1 MKNIEKYY
9 KEILKNKDSFAVNE
23 QTGKVSSCSKTI
35 CENCKF
41 YYANSC
47 YEYDNC
53 EEAKLS
59 WLFEENEES
68 NSILT
73 EEDKKILKDVINV
86 FNSFK
91 KEIADIRK
99 RHICRGCYLYINYID
114 GGEDVSS
121 IETHTTLPFNGDKL
135 FKGMEL
141 NKRYTLEELEL

>member
-1 MKNIEKYY
+1 MKNIEKYEEEINKEIANFRDIPCIVKDLKDGGCGESRNCVTCSMEMLHWLSQEY
-9 KEILKNKDSFAVNE
+9 KE
-23 QTGKVSSCSKTI
+23 
-35 CENCKF
+35 
-41 YYANSC
+41 
-47 YEYDNC
+47 
-53 EEAKLS
+53 
-59 WLFEENEES
+59 
-68 NSILT
+68 SILT

-114 GGEDVSS
+114 RGEDVSC

-141 NKRYTLEELEL
+141 NKSYTLEELGL